1 VAVQWDV
8 LAAWLSK
15 LMPFVDGIIL
25 LQVSACITPSTLKP
39 KIPIFANVDRERET
53 ESCYQAI

>member
-1 VAVQWDV
+1 MQWDV

-39 KIPIFANVDRERET
+39 KIPIFANVDRD
-53 ESCYQAI
+53 